1 MVSSERKT
9 ATAVPGL
16 LAVLVLIELVV
27 LRTGTRTLIHI
38 PGLGRFQTPIDIVA
52 EIGRS
57 AYYLAVVSLVVTLV
71 VLGYGALRDGTKRQT
86 IAGAGVL
93 AWVGVALAGRIGVI
107 SELAVGWSSLAILAV
122 VTATVWRG
130 MRTLPIG
137 LFALGS
143 VAAGWSVLGQGTG
156 GGLSGWQVDG
166 LVLVAEISL
175 VLAGMTGF
183 LLLDRPPRTPAI
195 LAGLGVGAFTLVAFT
210 AGSST
215 VSILVLWNLGV
226 PGWLPGIAYAIALGS
241 LVSTLWSALASGQPL
256 VAIGLVLL
264 IGGGLGTISTYQ
276 TGLALAGM
284 LVLGGSMYLAS
295 MPSPAIDHREVGDDG
310 AGPDRRILPEVPGVL
325 SESLRFDLH

>member
-1 MVSSERKT
+1 MASSERRTLT
-9 ATAVPGL
+9 ALPGM
-16 LAVLVLIELVV
+16 LAILVLVELVV

-38 PGLGRFQTPIDIVA
+38 PGLGRFQTQIDVVA
-52 EIGRS
+52 EVGRF
-57 AYYLAVVSLVVTLV
+57 AYYLAVVSLVATLV
-71 VLGYGALRDGTKRQT
+71 GWGFRALRGGTRRRT
-86 IAGAGVL
+86 IAGSGVL
-93 AWVGVALAGRIGVI
+93 AWVGVALAGRLGMVPE
-107 SELAVGWSSLAILAV
+107 SAVGWSSLAILAV

-130 MRTLPIG
+130 MRTLPVV

-166 LVLVAEISL
+166 LVLVAEFSL

-183 LLLDRPPRTPAI
+183 LLLDRPPRTPAM
-195 LAGLGVGAFTLVAFT
+195 LAGLGVAAFTLIAFT

-276 TGLALAGM
+276 TGLVLAGM
-284 LVLGGSMYLAS
+284 LVLGKSMTPAP
-295 MPSPAIDHREVGDDG
+295 MPAATIHHTEPV
-310 AGPDRRILPEVPGVL
+310 DRDVDWVPV
-325 SESLRFDLH
+325 